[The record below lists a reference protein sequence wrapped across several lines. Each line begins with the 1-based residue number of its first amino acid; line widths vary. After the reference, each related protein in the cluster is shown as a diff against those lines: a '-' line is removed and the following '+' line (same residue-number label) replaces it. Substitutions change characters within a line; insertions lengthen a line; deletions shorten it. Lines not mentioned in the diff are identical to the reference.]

1 VAAADVQSLLVIAP
15 AERRG
20 SCDSSAKEKAPQFRR
35 SIEYLRPN
43 ASQSFPQLSP
53 KRCPPNTLN
62 YRIVGHW
69 LWRKTKKLGPD
80 LGLTMASRG
89 PGVKRSYS
97 LKIRAQDQTL
107 PFEPGIK
114 KAEIQMSL
122 GPRNAAN
129 GGSIR
134 RPGKT
139 EVLPRLN
146 AGRSLDLGEEGRP
159 APAYQINRRLK

>member
-1 VAAADVQSLLVIAP
+1 MTENKKARPRV
-15 AERRG
+15 G
-20 SCDSSAKEKAPQFRR
+20 SDDGKS
-35 SIEYLRPN
+35 RPRHQTIIQP
-43 ASQSFPQLSP
+43 S
-53 KRCPPNTLN
+53 
-62 YRIVGHW
+62 
-69 LWRKTKKLGPD
+69 
-80 LGLTMASRG
+80 
-89 PGVKRSYS
+89 
-97 LKIRAQDQTL
+97 KIKAQDQTL